1 MQVKKSLIFIVIA
14 LLAVVLSLQLFMFST
29 YKSEKDNPDNRYFM
43 QSRQNYKIFQPYIP
57 DSLTFA
63 GEMVPIDHLIVRER
77 LERELIAIMYWHSHT
92 IYMLKRSGRFFPVI
106 EPILNA
112 EGIHDDFKFLAM
124 AESELSNV
132 VSPAGAAG
140 FWQFL
145 KKTGQEYGLEVGTD
159 VDERYNLEKS
169 THAACRYLKA
179 AKNMF
184 GSYTLAA
191 ASYNMGTGALQ
202 QQVSA
207 QQTKDYYQLFLN
219 EETSR
224 YLYRIIAL
232 KLIWSQPLTYGFFI
246 RNKDI
251 YRPIEVT
258 YKEVNSEI
266 PDLTAWAI
274 ENNIS
279 YLELRYLNPWLRTN
293 RLPVIAGKTYQLAV
307 PVSMSQKESVAKIKE
322 PNQIFNDSIKVE

>member
-1 MQVKKSLIFIVIA
+1 MHVKKSLIFIVIA
-14 LLAVVLSLQLFMFST
+14 LLAVVLGLQLFMFST
-29 YKSEKDNPDNRYFM
+29 YKNGVDDPDNRYFM

-57 DSLTFA
+57 DSISFA
-63 GEMVPIDHLIVRER
+63 GEMVPVDHLIVRER

-92 IYMLKRSGRFFPVI
+92 IYMLKRSGRFFPII
-106 EPILNA
+106 EPILKK

-145 KKTGQEYGLEVGTD
+145 KKTGQEYGLEVGAD

-169 THAACRYLKA
+169 THAACRYIKTA
-179 AKNMF
+179 RNMF

-202 QQVSA
+202 QQVTA
-207 QQTKDYYQLFLN
+207 QKNNNYYQLFLN

-224 YLYRIIAL
+224 YLYRIVAL
-232 KLIWSQPLTYGFFI
+232 KMIWSNPLTYGFFI

-251 YRPIEVT
+251 YQPIEVT
-258 YKEVNSEI
+258 YKEVNTEI

-279 YLELRYLNPWLRTN
+279 YLELRYMNPWLRTN
-293 RLPVIAGKTYQLAV
+293 RLPVVAGKVYQIAI
-307 PVSMSQKESVAKIKE
+307 PAEMSQKESVLRIDA
-322 PNQIFNDSIKVE
+322 PYQIFNDSIKVE

>member
-1 MQVKKSLIFIVIA
+1 MQVKKTLIFIVIA
-14 LLAVVLSLQLFMFST
+14 MLTVVLGLQLFMFSS
-29 YKSEKDNPDNRYFM
+29 YKSGSDNSDNRYFM

-57 DSLTFA
+57 DSLSFA
-63 GEMVPIDHLIVRER
+63 GEIVPIDHLIVRER
-77 LERELIAIMYWHSHT
+77 LERELLAIMYWHSHT
-92 IYMLKRSGRFFPVI
+92 IYMLKRSGRFFPII
-106 EPILNA
+106 EPILQA
-112 EGIHDDFKFLAM
+112 EGIHNDFKFLAM
-124 AESELSNV
+124 AESELANV

-159 VDERYNLEKS
+159 VDERYHLEKS
-169 THAACRYLKA
+169 TRAACQYIKT
-179 AKNMF
+179 AKSMF

-207 QQTKDYYQLFLN
+207 QKTKDYYQLFLN

-224 YLYRIIAL
+224 YLYRIVAL

-251 YRPIEVT
+251 YQPIEVT
-258 YKEVNSEI
+258 YKEVNTEI
-266 PDLTAWAI
+266 PDLTAWALD
-274 ENNIS
+274 NKIS

-293 RLPVIAGKTYQLAV
+293 RLPMIVGKTYQLAV
-307 PVSMSQKESVAKIKE
+307 PINMSQKQSVEKIEE